1 MNCHYAVG
9 AADIQGS
16 RENQEDS
23 YIVTDPAGSNR
34 PFSDLDQILVA
45 VADGVGGEAAGEIA
59 SQTTVQAFSQSVQQR
74 HAADTWPVILFNAL
88 QHANEAIR
96 ETIKANPDTAGM
108 ASTLV
113 AATLDKDRLYWISV
127 GDSHLYHLRDGEIKK
142 LNADHSLGA
151 IVDRQANAGFI
162 TTDVAAM
169 TPYRNMLISC
179 VMGEEL
185 TEIDLS
191 HDALPLRCGDR
202 LILASDGLNT
212 LDNGK
217 IATISHNN
225 PDPQG
230 CAEAL
235 TTAVT
240 KATLPNQDNTMV
252 VVIDLTTSN
261 PEKITPAPAKP
272 RLFRFIIISIIVL
285 ILAGSGLTLLLRSET
300 GQKPVVTP
308 RSDETAGRFEKNT
321 ENKKTGKTTTDDPSN
336 K

>member
-1 MNCHYAVG
+1 MKCHYAVG
-9 AADIQGS
+9 AADILGS

-59 SQTTVQAFSQSVQQR
+59 SQTTVQAFSQLVQQQ

-96 ETIKANPDTAGM
+96 ETIKANPDYAGM

-127 GDSHLYHLRDGEIKK
+127 GDSHLYLLRDGEIKK

-151 IVDRQANAGFI
+151 VIDRQADAGII
-162 TTDVAAM
+162 TSDVAAT

-185 TEIDLS
+185 AEIDLS

-202 LILASDGLNT
+202 LVLASDGLNT

-217 IATISHNN
+217 IAAINRNN
-225 PDPQG
+225 LDPQG

-240 KATLPNQDNTMV
+240 KAALPYQDNTMV
-252 VVIDLTTSN
+252 VVVDLATSN
-261 PEKITPAPAKP
+261 LEKIPPASAKP
-272 RLFRFIIISIIVL
+272 RLFRFIMISIIVL
-285 ILAGSGLTLLLRSET
+285 ILAGSGLYLLSGPET
-300 GQKPVVTP
+300 GPKPVVTP
-308 RSDETAGRFEKNT
+308 TKR
-321 ENKKTGKTTTDDPSN
+321 
-336 K
+336 